1 MAILKVEQV
10 QGKVNTGRNPGSS
23 ALALPLSIANQ
34 QAQGFKAFSDGVV
47 NLYAAQKKEEDLNE
61 AQGIVD
67 DLNINLIKSFNKYK
81 NGSNLDLAIKGF
93 NEEVDYENFKDL
105 GSNKRVKKEVK
116 DYVQKFQRKYSL
128 DLLGKVTE
136 NHQEITKE
144 RKTQK
149 LNQLIL
155 DQVDGGANALF
166 AKRDYQSFWTDPV
179 NLEYYGA
186 EGLEKLKQEKD
197 LELIELA
204 FIKGGQSNDI
214 NLLDNEQRNAILAAL
229 PPTSRKAVIE
239 KIRTDF
245 VSRSLALQEERIFE
259 EKKDKQFKIET
270 FSTALLA
277 INDAQKNPTA
287 DNIKR
292 VPTLDNLYDLKQSGA
307 INSSQYETLLRIKS
321 STINARSNGAA
332 GAFLDDVAIKQI
344 IDAEFALA
352 DSVEKIDS
360 LQEDIN
366 LNKDIM
372 KGLTPDSIIKYNK
385 LAEKYKTDTTFG
397 TEDKKFRELIEI
409 GSKRISKKA
418 KSFDVFST
426 VTKTDYDNLVRAEAR
441 MNEYDDLTLNK
452 NYTPEQAYAEVIKKF
467 SKDELPELH
476 DLEQPKSVSINNM
489 KEELNAHPKDTFN
502 ELRNEAA
509 KAYAKTKDI
518 ETYKDDLRKIDLIE
532 DVYDTRLIIFE
543 NDQDKALGSVFKTKK
558 EQN

>member
-136 NHQEITKE
+136 NHQEITKA
-144 RKTQK
+144 RKTQQ

-155 DQVDGGANALF
+155 DQVDGGANAVF
-166 AKRDYQSFWTDPV
+166 AERDYKSFWIDPV

-197 LELIELA
+197 LELLELG
-204 FIKGGQSNDI
+204 FIKSGQNKQV
-214 NLLDNEQRNAILAAL
+214 NLLDNEQRKAILDAL
-229 PPTSRKAVIE
+229 PVKSQNAVID

-270 FSTALLA
+270 FTTALLA
-277 INDAQKNPTA
+277 INDHRNMPTEE
-287 DNIKR
+287 NFKR
-292 VPTLDNLYDLKQSGA
+292 VPSLDKLYDLKQSGA
-307 INSSQYETLLRIKS
+307 INSSQYEQLLRFKANDKKI
-321 STINARSNGAA
+321 
-332 GAFLDDVAIKQI
+332 DDQAILQI
-344 IDAEFALA
+344 VNAEFALA
-352 DSVEKIDS
+352 DTVEKIDS

-366 LNKDIM
+366 LNPDIT
-372 KGLTPDSIIKYNK
+372 KGLTPGSIIKFNK
-385 LAEKYKTDTTFG
+385 LIDKYKTNTTFG
-397 TEDKKFRELIEI
+397 TEDKKFRELLDI
-409 GSKRISKKA
+409 GSKRILKTSK
-418 KSFDVFST
+418 SLNVFGSS
-426 VTKTDYDNLVRAEAR
+426 KQGDYDFLVRAEAR
-441 MNEYDDLTLNK
+441 VAEYDDLTLNK
-452 NYTPEQAYAEVIKKF
+452 NFTPEQAYVEVIKKF
-467 SKDELPELH
+467 KKEELPELH
-476 DLEQPKSVSINNM
+476 DLEQPKSVSINNIDEQL
-489 KEELNAHPKDTFN
+489 KARPKDMFN
-502 ELRNEAA
+502 ELRNDVA
-509 KAYAKTKDI
+509 KAYAISKDI
-518 ETYKDDLRKIDLIE
+518 NTYKDDLRKIDLIE

-543 NDQDKALGSVFKTKK
+543 NDKNKALGSVFKTKE

>member
-136 NHQEITKE
+136 NHQEITKA
-144 RKTQK
+144 RKTQQ

-155 DQVDGGANALF
+155 DQVDGGANAVF
-166 AKRDYQSFWTDPV
+166 AERDYQSFWSDPV

-197 LELIELA
+197 LELLELGL
-204 FIKGGQSNDI
+204 IKGAQNKQV
-214 NLLDNEQRNAILAAL
+214 NLLDDEQRKAILDAL
-229 PPTSRKAVIE
+229 PIKSQKAVID

-270 FSTALLA
+270 FTTALLA
-277 INDAQKNPTA
+277 INDHRNMPTEE
-287 DNIKR
+287 NFKR
-292 VPTLDNLYDLKQSGA
+292 VPSLDDLYDLKQSGA
-307 INSSQYETLLRIKS
+307 INSSQYEQLLRFKANDKKI
-321 STINARSNGAA
+321 
-332 GAFLDDVAIKQI
+332 DDQAILQI
-344 IDAEFALA
+344 VNAEFALA
-352 DSVEKIDS
+352 DTVEKIDS

-366 LNKDIM
+366 LNPDIT
-372 KGLTPDSIIKYNK
+372 KGLTPGSIIKFNK
-385 LAEKYKTDTTFG
+385 LVEKYKTDTTFG
-397 TEDKKFRELIEI
+397 TQDKKFRELLDI
-409 GSKRISKKA
+409 GSKRILKTSQTLNIYGSSKQG
-418 KSFDVFST
+418 
-426 VTKTDYDNLVRAEAR
+426 DYDFLVRAEAR
-441 MNEYDDLTLNK
+441 IAEYDDLTLNK
-452 NYTPEQAYAEVIKKF
+452 NFTPEQAYVEVIKKF
-467 SKDELPELH
+467 KKDELPELH

-489 KEELNAHPKDTFN
+489 KEQLNSHPKDTFN
-502 ELRNEAA
+502 ELRNDVA
-509 KAYAKTKDI
+509 KQYAITKDI
-518 ETYKDDLRKIDLIE
+518 NTYKDDLRKIDLIE

-543 NDQDKALGSVFKTKK
+543 NDQAKALGSVFKTKK